1 MNILARFLP
10 NMVAVSPLERL
21 RATLGAFLGI
31 LVTFG
36 VTALA
41 LGQGPELPLLM
52 APIGASAVL
61 LFAVPSSPLAQ
72 PWSILAGNCIAAIV
86 GVTCARW
93 LGPTPLAAA
102 LAVSASIGLMLS
114 FRCLHPPSGAVA
126 LTAVIGGP
134 AITNLGF
141 GFVAWPV
148 GINSVLLL
156 IAAIAFNRVT
166 GKDYPHR
173 PAPAPSSEAKVIPF
187 APKVSLGISI
197 ADLKLAIQERDEVVS
212 VDPVDMEQML
222 ERAALLAFARR
233 SGGIT
238 AGMVMSRDVVSVQ
251 PGTSLRVALRTMRS
265 NGVKALPVVDLAGH
279 VAGILTQTDLLE
291 KAEWGPAHASSGLG
305 WRLRSM
311 SNSDRPL
318 RGRVRDV
325 MSTHVATV
333 PEAMPI
339 ALVIRLMLDT
349 GHHHLPVAADDGR
362 LRGMVTQA
370 DLIAALFGAR
380 IEDQPWIAS
389 NSA

>member
-1 MNILARFLP
+1 MNFLVRFLP

-31 LVTFG
+31 LITAG

-72 PWSILAGNCIAAIV
+72 PWSILAGNCIAAVV
-86 GVTCARW
+86 GVTAAQL
-93 LGPTPLAAA
+93 LGPTPVAAA
-102 LAVSASIGLMLS
+102 LAVSISIGLMLS
-114 FRCLHPPSGAVA
+114 FKCLHPPSGAVA

-134 AITNLGF
+134 AIAQLGYS
-141 GFVAWPV
+141 FVAWPV

-156 IAAIAFNRVT
+156 LAAMAFNRLT

-173 PAPAPSSEAKVIPF
+173 PAPAPAAEAKVIPF
-187 APKVSLGISI
+187 APKVSLGISVE
-197 ADLKLAIQERDEVVS
+197 DLKLAIQERDEVVS
-212 VDPVDMEQML
+212 VDPVDLEQML

-238 AGMVMSRDVVSVQ
+238 AGMVMTREVVSVQ
-251 PGTSLRVALRTMRS
+251 PGTSLRVALRTMRI
-265 NGVKALPVVDLAGH
+265 NGVKALPVVDAAGH

-325 MSTHVATV
+325 MTTHVATV

-339 ALVIRLMLDT
+339 ALVIKLMLDT
-349 GHHHLPVAADDGR
+349 GHHHLPVAADDAT

-370 DLIAALFGAR
+370 DLIAALFGADTK
-380 IEDQPWIAS
+380 ELAQIA
-389 NSA
+389 

>member
-1 MNILARFLP
+1 MNFLVRFLP

-31 LVTFG
+31 LITAG

-41 LGQGPELPLLM
+41 LGQGPEMPLLM

-72 PWSILAGNCIAAIV
+72 PWSILAGNCIAAVV
-86 GVTCARW
+86 GVTAAQW
-93 LGPTPLAAA
+93 LGPTPVAAA
-102 LAVSASIGLMLS
+102 LAVSISIGLMLS
-114 FRCLHPPSGAVA
+114 FKCLHPPSGAVA

-134 AITNLGF
+134 AITGLGY

-148 GINSVLLL
+148 GINSLLL
-156 IAAIAFNRVT
+156 LLAAMAFNRLT

-173 PAPAPSSEAKVIPF
+173 PAPAPAAETKVIPF
-187 APKVSLGISI
+187 APKVSLGISVE
-197 ADLKLAIQERDEVVS
+197 DLKLAIQERDEVVS
-212 VDPVDMEQML
+212 VDPVDLEQML

-238 AGMVMSRDVVSVQ
+238 AGMVMTREVVSVQ
-251 PGTSLRVALRTMRS
+251 LGTSLRVALRTMRT
-265 NGVKALPVVDLAGH
+265 NGVKALPVVDMAGH

-325 MSTHVATV
+325 MTTHVATV
-333 PEAMPI
+333 SEAMPI
-339 ALVIRLMLDT
+339 ALVIKLMLDT
-349 GHHHLPVAADDGR
+349 GHHHLPVAADSGT

-370 DLIAALFGAR
+370 DLIAALFGA
-380 IEDQPWIAS
+380 DTKDLAQIA
-389 NSA
+389 